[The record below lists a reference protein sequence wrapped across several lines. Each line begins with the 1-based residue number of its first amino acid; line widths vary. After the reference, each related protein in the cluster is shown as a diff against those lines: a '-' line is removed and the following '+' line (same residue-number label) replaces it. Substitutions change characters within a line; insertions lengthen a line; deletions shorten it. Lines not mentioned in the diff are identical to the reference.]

1 LSPKK
6 HNDGSIDSLT
16 DDEKEKGMSDNVL
29 ENAVAVLTERIG
41 QTTPPTEWFEVTQD
55 RIDGFAD
62 VTMDHQWIHVDVD
75 RAKAGP
81 FGAPIAHGHLT
92 LSIMGHLPRTEVVP
106 GPAIE
111 GQKMG
116 INYGFDK
123 VRFPSPV
130 PVGAKIRSSSTL
142 KRVEIKNG
150 MIETMS
156 EVVVEVEG
164 QSKPAVVAESL
175 GRLVF

>member
-1 LSPKK
+1 
-6 HNDGSIDSLT
+6 
-16 DDEKEKGMSDNVL
+16 MSDSESNMAAAL
-29 ENAVAVLTERIG
+29 EALQGRIG
-41 QTTPPTEWFEVTQD
+41 ESSPPTEWFEMTQD
-55 RIDGFAD
+55 RINEFAE

-106 GPAIE
+106 GPRLE
-111 GQKMG
+111 GQKLG
-116 INYGFDK
+116 INYGFDR

-130 PVGAKIRSSSTL
+130 PVGAKIRTVSTL
-142 KRVEIKNG
+142 KRAEIKGG
-150 MIETMS
+150 MIETMN
-156 EVVVEVEG
+156 ELKVEVEG
-164 QSKPAVVAESL
+164 QDKPAVVAESL